1 MSPFTINFAIGGYPV
16 HKGDIAVLIPAYK
29 PDGRL
34 NTFLDA
40 LSRQGFSRIV
50 VVDDGGGTAY
60 ARIFDRCR
68 QQGAQVISYA
78 VNRGKG
84 AAMKTGMQQIMAE
97 SGPTPVITA
106 DCDGQHHV
114 DDIARMAIAMM
125 DNPDSLVLGTRDKR
139 QMPPRSRTG
148 NTITCAALGML
159 TGLWISDTQTGLR
172 GIPASVLKDFIELD
186 GDRYEYEMN
195 MLIRARQL
203 NMSVIQQVIQ
213 TIYIDDNKGSHFDTL
228 RDSARIYAL
237 LFKQIG
243 SYIGS
248 GLISGV
254 VEYVLFL
261 ALHIFRPEPLW
272 ISIVIPRIM
281 SALLNYTVNRQLVF
295 KSRAGKRSILYFYLL
310 VGLVLA
316 LNYSMILALTRLGVP
331 TLIAKPITD
340 ALLFVVSYNVQ
351 QRFIFRDRR

>member
-1 MSPFTINFAIGGYPV
+1 M
-16 HKGDIAVLIPAYK
+16 HKGDIAVLIPAYR
-29 PDGRL
+29 PDNRL
-34 NTFLDA
+34 NTFVDA
-40 LSRQGFSRIV
+40 LIRQGFSHII

-60 ARIFDRCR
+60 APIFDRCKK
-68 QQGAQVISYA
+68 QGADVISYT

-84 AAMKTGMQQIMAE
+84 AAMKTGMQKILQE
-97 SGPTPVITA
+97 SGPIPVITA

-114 DDIARMAIAMM
+114 DDITRMAIAMA
-125 DNPDSLVLGTRDKR
+125 DNPESLVLGTRDKR

-148 NTITCAALGML
+148 NTITCAALGLL
-159 TGLWISDTQTGLR
+159 TGLWIADTQTGLR
-172 GIPASVLKDFIELD
+172 GIPASALADFSELD

-213 TIYIDDNKGSHFDTL
+213 TIYIDDNKGSHFDTIK
-228 RDSARIYAL
+228 DSSRIYAL

-248 GLISGV
+248 GLVSSV
-254 VEYVLFL
+254 VEYIIFL
-261 ALHIFRPEPLW
+261 ALHLIWPEPLW
-272 ISIVIPRIM
+272 ISIVIPRVI

-295 KSRAGKRSILYFYLL
+295 KSRAGKRSILYFYML
-310 VGLVLA
+310 VGAVL
-316 LNYSMILALTRLGVP
+316 LMNYTIILGLTEIGVP

-340 ALLFVVSYNVQ
+340 AMLFVVSYNVQ
-351 QRFIFRDRR
+351 QRFIFKDRG